1 MFEHLSIHLTL
12 SISLCA
18 VSTFVY
24 VCLMIAALGSFF
36 QKLFLTYI
44 SFVFKAKYR
53 QFCASCD
60 VLHTIW
66 TILRELLTFQ
76 IDSQLYCIT
85 CFSILRHTCIHIG
98 VGFATRCLL
107 KVAFLLSNLSD
118 NSLYRSIKRW
128 VHVHCREV
136 SLMEKGIL

>member
-1 MFEHLSIHLTL
+1 MCCQHLCICLPYDS
-12 SISLCA
+12 
-18 VSTFVY
+18 STWV
-24 VCLMIAALGSFF
+24 LF

-44 SFVFKAKYR
+44 VFVFKPKYR
-53 QFCASCD
+53 QFGASCD

-66 TILRELLTFQ
+66 TILRKLFTFQ
-76 IDSQLYCIT
+76 IDSPIILHY
-85 CFSILRHTCIHIG
+85 CFSILRHTCIHIA

-107 KVAFLLSNLSD
+107 KVFFLLSNLSGI
-118 NSLYRSIKRW
+118 SLYRSIKRQ